1 MSFNFIFVGEQ
12 QAMNPSITFRN
23 DGTFFHFCIDSKTIL
38 SIETSAINHTQAE
51 DIYVAIVQAMLHV
64 VKK

>member
-1 MSFNFIFVGEQ
+1 
-12 QAMNPSITFRN
+12 MNPSITFRN